1 MREEHR
7 TTKDEPMPL
16 DRQTVHM
23 TGPKAQFKYE
33 TAITL
38 SGFWRHCNTSDWS
51 VIHWLS
57 HLRLHSAI
65 WSAGGRGE
73 GAGKEL
79 EKSQGLAYGKVAT
92 NPNIYMRLKTLCW

>member
-38 SGFWRHCNTSDWS
+38 SGF
-51 VIHWLS
+51 
-57 HLRLHSAI
+57 
-65 WSAGGRGE
+65 
-73 GAGKEL
+73 
-79 EKSQGLAYGKVAT
+79 
-92 NPNIYMRLKTLCW
+92 